1 VAHVVCVWG
10 GGGGG
15 AETKHGDGAQK
26 GHARST
32 EVEAGELP
40 DRQAGF
46 EGRQQLWEGTVHGA
60 LCDLRLHVRAGL
72 ALVRGLRLLQAPEQ
86 HPIHKFWGWRQVS

>member
-1 VAHVVCVWG
+1 
-10 GGGGG
+10 
-15 AETKHGDGAQK
+15 
-26 GHARST
+26 
-32 EVEAGELP
+32 VEAGELP